1 MLILQ
6 VDPHLCLIDDC
17 KLTVTSAQSS
27 NGEMLY
33 GSEEDESDAQVF
45 LSAVNKDDTQLKDIV
60 ISHFKRKF
68 ENSPEVCRFRF
79 T

>member
-1 MLILQ
+1 
-6 VDPHLCLIDDC
+6 
-17 KLTVTSAQSS
+17 
-27 NGEMLY
+27 MLY

-68 ENSPEVCRFRF
+68 ENLPEVCRLDLLDHSISVI
-79 T
+79 

>member
-1 MLILQ
+1 
-6 VDPHLCLIDDC
+6 
-17 KLTVTSAQSS
+17 
-27 NGEMLY
+27 MLY

-68 ENSPEVCRFRF
+68 ENLPEVCRLRF
-79 T
+79 TWPLYFCDLASCTESRT